1 MNNLRISKK
10 ETNYKL
16 SEDAFSK
23 KDIDEAIKVLKSKK
37 ITMSNKTLE
46 FEKNFAKFVGAK
58 YALMVN
64 SGSSA
69 NLLSVFASCNPLRK
83 KNINKGDEA
92 IIQGLCWSTSL
103 WPLVQAGLKPIFV
116 DVDVNTFNVKTK
128 DIIKSIT
135 NKTKVIML
143 VHVLGNSGEIDKIKK
158 ICQKKKIT
166 LIEDTCES
174 LGTKYKKKY
183 LGTFGD
189 FGSFSFYYSH
199 QITSGEGGM
208 IVCNNFKDYQ
218 ILCSMRA
225 HGWSRGLKIGIKL
238 KKKYR
243 NLDDRFLF
251 INSGFNLRPLDVSAA
266 IGNNQLKR
274 INQFI
279 KIRNYNRKKI
289 INKLV
294 NSKYWKKQFTF
305 LNPAKYIQPS
315 WFGLPILVD
324 PKYTKV
330 KNRFLKYLE
339 KNKIENRPIISG
351 NFLNQPSIDLFKLN
365 LKKKKL
371 IGAQEIEN
379 RGFFIG
385 IHTKKIS
392 NEELILLENKLLKI
406 SKFK

>member
-174 LGTKYKKKY
+174 LGTTYKKKY
-183 LGTFGD
+183 L
-189 FGSFSFYYSH
+189 
-199 QITSGEGGM
+199 
-208 IVCNNFKDYQ
+208 
-218 ILCSMRA
+218 
-225 HGWSRGLKIGIKL
+225 
-238 KKKYR
+238 
-243 NLDDRFLF
+243 
-251 INSGFNLRPLDVSAA
+251 
-266 IGNNQLKR
+266 
-274 INQFI
+274 
-279 KIRNYNRKKI
+279 
-289 INKLV
+289 
-294 NSKYWKKQFTF
+294 
-305 LNPAKYIQPS
+305 
-315 WFGLPILVD
+315 
-324 PKYTKV
+324 
-330 KNRFLKYLE
+330 
-339 KNKIENRPIISG
+339 
-351 NFLNQPSIDLFKLN
+351 
-365 LKKKKL
+365 
-371 IGAQEIEN
+371 
-379 RGFFIG
+379 
-385 IHTKKIS
+385 
-392 NEELILLENKLLKI
+392 
-406 SKFK
+406 